1 MITFLVGILIGLVLG
16 LTGAGG
22 SVFAVPLLMLLL
34 ALPPQEAMGLSLGA
48 VAISAL
54 FGSLSRLKSNDI
66 HWLSAAV
73 YAAIGS
79 AVAPLGNWL
88 NRQTDAQVLMF
99 AFTILVLIIA
109 VRMWRQAQSSPQ
121 TTTLVRA
128 NLQKNNNE
136 VSQPVCQLDTAEQ
149 FSVGLPCA
157 LSITAGAILTG
168 FLSGLLGVGGGFLI
182 VPTLLMLTGITMQKA
197 VATSLVIITA
207 ISSSGFIAFLIAG
220 QQVNTEL
227 LTWLALGGIT
237 GMGLG
242 IILSRHISGPNLQKT
257 FAVLMIIMAA
267 ASLLQQIH

>member
-1 MITFLVGILIGLVLG
+1 MITLIVGILIGLVLG

-34 ALPPQEAMGLSLGA
+34 ALTPQEAMGLSLGA
-48 VAISAL
+48 VAISA
-54 FGSLSRLKSNDI
+54 FIGSLSRLKSNDI
-66 HWLSAAV
+66 HWVSAAV

-88 NRQTDAQVLMF
+88 NRQSDDQMLML
-99 AFTILVLIIA
+99 AFSALVLIIA
-109 VRMWRQAQSSPQ
+109 VRMWRQAQTSPQ

-128 NLQKNNNE
+128 NIQSPKE
-136 VSQPVCQLDTAEQ
+136 APQAVCQLDTAQ
-149 FSVGLPCA
+149 QLSVGLPCV
-157 LSITAGAILTG
+157 LSISVGAILTG

-182 VPTLLMLTGITMQKA
+182 VPTLLMLTGINMQKA

-207 ISSSGFIAFLIAG
+207 ISTSGFIAYLSAG
-220 QQVNTEL
+220 NVINTTL
-227 LTWLALGGIT
+227 LTWLALGGVT

-242 IILSRHISGPNLQKT
+242 MLLSRHISGPNLQKT

-267 ASLLQQIH
+267 ASLLQQLK